1 MLLEFY
7 GLECGHCMNM
17 NPVVEKLEKELGVK
31 LEKFETW
38 HNEEN
43 ARKQGEYDKNFCGG
57 VPFFF
62 NTNTGSFVCG
72 EATYETMKTWAEGKL
87 APLQ

>member
-7 GLECGHCMNM
+7 GKECGHCFAINGLID
-17 NPVVEKLEKELGVK
+17 KLEKELNLKV
-31 LEKFETW
+31 ERYETW

-43 ARKQGEYDKNFCGG
+43 AHKQAEYDKGLCGG

-62 NTNTGSFVCG
+62 NTDSKEYICG
-72 EATYETMKTWAEGKL
+72 ETDYTTLVRWAKGEKL
-87 APLQ
+87 